1 MDILFLQNIWFELLG
16 TMGLVASARKAG
28 FSADVCIGKDR
39 DLLNAVRRYKPRI
52 AAFSCVTGIQNWA
65 LEMCR
70 AIKRDID
77 PAILTLMG
85 GPHPTY
91 FPEILEQHDCLD
103 MICTGEGE
111 GAMVDLL
118 GAARFPDDFR
128 SISNLHVRTAEG
140 IVRNPIRPLIGDLD
154 SLPFI
159 DRESVYKYPLIRD
172 NPVKRLISSRGC
184 PHNCSFCFNHS
195 MKRLYEGRGVYVR
208 KRSVDNVLEELE
220 LIRKYWPVTTFL
232 FEDDLFAVQK
242 SWLLEFCSKY
252 GERFRERFICY
263 VRADSIDRESVGAL
277 KSAGCYN
284 VVMGVETGDEKL
296 RNELLRKRISDERLR
311 EAAALFHEHR
321 INFCTTNIL
330 GLPGETREQAYR
342 TVELTWEL
350 DPTFT
355 WCSVFQPYPR
365 TELGDRVIEQKLVD
379 RIDVDAIEPNYHS
392 NSILRQPD
400 IGVSVNLHK
409 FFYVLFSHPR
419 LMPLIRPLLR
429 LPPNPLYTLIHRVSF
444 LLIYRK
450 RWNISLWRAIR
461 EGMNTSG
468 FTRKSSRT
476 AVPQGTAGCTGSGP
490 DCR

>member
-1 MDILFLQNIWFELLG
+1 MDILFLQSIWFELLG

-28 FSADVCIGKDR
+28 FSADICIGNNR
-39 DLLNAVRRYKPRI
+39 VLLGEVRKLRPRI
-52 AAFSCVTGIQNWA
+52 VAFSCVTGIQNWA
-65 LEMCR
+65 LDLCR
-70 AIKRDID
+70 TIKRDID
-77 PAILTLMG
+77 PGILTLMG

-103 MICTGEGE
+103 MICVGEGE
-111 GAMVDLL
+111 GALVDLL
-118 GAARFPDDFR
+118 SADRFPDDFR
-128 SISNLHVRTAEG
+128 TIANLHVRSAEG
-140 IVRNPIRPLIGDLD
+140 ISRNDIRPLIGDLD
-154 SLPFI
+154 ALPFI
-159 DRESVYKYPLIRD
+159 NRETVYKYPLIRD

-195 MKRLYEGRGVYVR
+195 MKRLYEGKGVYVR
-208 KRSVDNVLEELE
+208 KRSVDNVLEELDM
-220 LIRKYWPVTTFL
+220 IRKRWPVTTFL
-232 FEDDLFAVQK
+232 FEDDLFAVKK

-252 GERFRERFICY
+252 PARFDARFICY
-263 VRADSIDRESVGAL
+263 VRADSIDRESVKAL
-277 KSAGCYN
+277 KDAGCYN
-284 VVMGVETGDEKL
+284 VVMGMETGDERL
-296 RNELLRKRISDERLR
+296 RNEVLHKRITDAQLR

-330 GLPGETREQAYR
+330 GLPGETREQAFR

-350 DPTFT
+350 NPTFT

-400 IGVSVNLHK
+400 IGISVNLHK

-429 LPPNPLYTLIHRVSF
+429 LPPNALYTLIHRVSF

-468 FTRKSSRT
+468 FTRKSRRT
-476 AVPQGTAGCTGSGP
+476 ALPSDAGGCAGGGP